1 MSFASFVNAGFAR
14 LVTAINAVNVKASA
28 RSVPFVDA
36 SGTSNPVTL
45 NAAGEI
51 PFYDASGTANNVK
64 VTA

>member
-1 MSFASFVNAGFAR
+1 MSNDSLTLAMQTIAADVVA
-14 LVTAINAVNVKASA
+14 LE
-28 RSVPFVDA
+28 RSRTVPFVDA

-51 PFYDASGTANNVK
+51 PFYDAAGTANNVK